1 MRLIDRLRQQR
12 GRRAEQLAWAYLRS
26 RGYVI
31 EATNVRYHRA
41 GELDAVAREGSAL
54 CFVEVRSMAA
64 DSSYGAP
71 EASLRSHK
79 QTALS
84 RAAFRYL
91 EQRRPAWTGPIRFD
105 VVAVERRPSG
115 SPTITLIRSAFDA
128 AASVGGW

>member
-1 MRLIDRLRQQR
+1 MGSHDRLRQQR
-12 GRRAEQLAWAYLRS
+12 GRHAEQLAWAYLRS

-31 EATNVRYHRA
+31 EATNVRYRV
-41 GELDAVAREGSAL
+41 GELDAVAQEGSAL

-64 DSSYGAP
+64 DSVYGAP
-71 EASLRSHK
+71 EASLRSRK

-105 VVAVERRPSG
+105 VVAVERRPAG
-115 SPTITLIRSAFDA
+115 SPAITLIRGAFDA
-128 AASVGGW
+128 VASVGGW